1 MAAAGCFVAAFA
13 LTPAAAQAASI
24 TLANGKVVEG
34 TIQGPVL
41 IKRETPDGTPAFRLV
56 EGKDITR
63 IDSTGVH
70 GEGQSVML
78 MGMKPAT
85 VPDVLQALIWWEEG
99 RSLITDK
106 AVVRRT
112 RNGEVIG
119 VRVANDRVKQV
130 SEELAGT
137 YRIDPAARRIV
148 IVPFLRLQRPDGS
161 EVALAVNEIVK
172 FTAAPR

>member
-1 MAAAGCFVAAFA
+1 MAVACGIVVAFA
-13 LTPAAAQAASI
+13 LAPATAQAASI
-24 TLANGKVVEG
+24 TLADGKVVEG

-56 EGKDITR
+56 DGRDITR

-85 VPDVLQALIWWEEG
+85 VPDVLQALVWWDEG

-119 VRVANDRVKQV
+119 VRVANDRMKQV

-137 YRIDPAARRIV
+137 YKIDPAAKTIV
-148 IVPFLRLQRPDGS
+148 IVPSLRLQRPDGS
-161 EVALAVNEIVK
+161 EVALAVSEIVR